1 MGWEC
6 KNRFW
11 PGTRTYIVSGRTNPP
26 PHVYTASLTANG
38 ITSAEKAHLINC
50 VRTWPGGTPT
60 SAPVINGTIGDIERA
75 QATG

>member
-11 PGTRTYIVSGRTNPP
+11 PGTRTYMISNRTNPP
-26 PHVYTASLTANG
+26 PHVYTASLTAAE
-38 ITSAEKAHLINC
+38 ITHAEKGQLIEC
-50 VRTWPGGTPT
+50 VRTWPGGNPT
-60 SAPVINGTIGDIERA
+60 VANATVEDIQRA

>member
-11 PGTRTYIVSGRTNPP
+11 HGTRTYMVSNRTNPP
-26 PHVYTASLTANG
+26 PHVYTASLTANA
-38 ITSAEKAHLINC
+38 ITAAEKAQLIKC
-50 VRTWPGGTPT
+50 VRTWPGGTSV
-60 SAPVINGTIGDIERA
+60 SAPVINGTVADIERA